1 MKSVLK
7 SLRTRLLGN
16 TATKQDLDHLYNQ
29 IAGLQQIQNAMEG
42 KVVLRPM
49 RGWAISPDAL
59 AWVLAAV
66 HVRQTPTVVEFGS
79 GQSTVA
85 LAAALSHRGG
95 RLISVEHDPEYL
107 IGIQKQIETCGL
119 GEVIEFTTASL
130 IEHPN
135 GIKSYDVTKIPK
147 IVADVVLIDGPPI
160 TICGAD
166 TRLVP
171 LRWAVANLAP
181 GGSIFLDDS
190 ARPSEQTCI
199 KLLEQEFRNLNVIPR
214 SAEKGLVEIRS
225 HQTTI

>member
-1 MKSVLK
+1 M
-7 SLRTRLLGN
+7 
-16 TATKQDLDHLYNQ
+16 
-29 IAGLQQIQNAMEG
+29 
-42 KVVLRPM
+42 
-49 RGWAISPDAL
+49 
-59 AWVLAAV
+59 LAAV
-66 HVRQTPTVVEFGS
+66 HVRQTPTIVEFGS

-190 ARPSEQTCI
+190 NRPSEQACI
-199 KLLEQEFRNLNVIPR
+199 DKLKNEVRGLKILDRV
-214 SAEKGLVEIRS
+214 AEKGLTELQIEK
-225 HQTTI
+225 TDI